1 MEKRRFLICVILFC
15 SLAYAQN
22 YELHVNLSDGTT
34 VAYAIADIEKID
46 FSGLTDIKNNQSLH
60 NILKSFRLMQNYPNP
75 FNPSTVIEYEIPES
89 GSVEITIYDLKGNL
103 VKTYFHGNRQTGR
116 YQFIWEGRDQS
127 GEKVG
132 SGFYI
137 YAIRFENRTLSKKML
152 LIK

>member
-1 MEKRRFLICVILFC
+1 
-15 SLAYAQN
+15 
-22 YELHVNLSDGTT
+22 
-34 VAYAIADIEKID
+34 
-46 FSGLTDIKNNQSLH
+46 
-60 NILKSFRLMQNYPNP
+60 MQNYPNP

-116 YQFIWEGRDQS
+116 HQFIWEGRDQS